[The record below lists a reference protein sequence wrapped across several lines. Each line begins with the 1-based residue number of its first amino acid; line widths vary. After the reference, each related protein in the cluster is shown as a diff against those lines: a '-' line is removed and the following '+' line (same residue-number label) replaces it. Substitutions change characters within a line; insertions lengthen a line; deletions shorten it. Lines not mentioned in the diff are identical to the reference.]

1 MSTYQLK
8 GNPVVPVVPVVGNLI
23 YDEVGKE
30 VLALHNER
38 FKGVKDIE
46 DTTNYQYTQ
55 PISFSNIPRVLSYA
69 QILRERFPELHVLSP
84 QEILHRDPEK
94 GLIYWNAIPQ
104 RDTTYADTDSITVFP
119 KEGSNED
126 LRQRAL
132 YLIGKDKT
140 EVPLIVSGLTVEKA
154 DNTPGFTFTKSSN
167 PKVTE
172 APFLTQNQKLIYNPS
187 SGLII
192 PSEEGVMIYTP
203 SSQSGLRRLC
213 RNRSDGLYARA
224 DDFLSSDGRGR
235 VQLVQDP
242 KGRAE
247 NLEDTLVKQLQQERD
262 NQIKEAERVARER
275 YAGAVNYLRTG
286 KL

>member
-1 MSTYQLK
+1 
-8 GNPVVPVVPVVGNLI
+8 
-23 YDEVGKE
+23 
-30 VLALHNER
+30 
-38 FKGVKDIE
+38 
-46 DTTNYQYTQ
+46 
-55 PISFSNIPRVLSYA
+55 
-69 QILRERFPELHVLSP
+69 
-84 QEILHRDPEK
+84 
-94 GLIYWNAIPQ
+94 
-104 RDTTYADTDSITVFP
+104 
-119 KEGSNED
+119 
-126 LRQRAL
+126 
-132 YLIGKDKT
+132 
-140 EVPLIVSGLTVEKA
+140 
-154 DNTPGFTFTKSSN
+154 
-167 PKVTE
+167 
-172 APFLTQNQKLIYNPS
+172 
-187 SGLII
+187 
-192 PSEEGVMIYTP
+192 MIYTP